1 MKPDKQSVAGGQ
13 IQGDR
18 NYQEDAFALKY
29 LPPDQYLPEQG
40 CLMLLLADG
49 MGGHAGGDVASET
62 AIKAFQQGFDQLTPG
77 LAQRF
82 EAGVDAANE
91 LIREKQQA
99 DPALGDMGTTL
110 VAAIVTGKTLYWVS
124 VGDSPLWL
132 CREGR
137 LRRLNADHSMRPLL
151 LDLVELG
158 RLTEAEALSDSRVHQ
173 LRSALYGE
181 SIPLIDMNADGYA
194 LEDGDRVLLASDGL
208 ETLSG
213 PALVEAIDAGGND
226 TEAMV
231 SALLDAVATVGRP
244 GQDNATVVVCRVG
257 PADTEQPETAGKAP
271 GKRNGLLVK
280 VMDVL
285 SGNRDAQK

>member
-13 IQGDR
+13 IQGGR
-18 NYQEDAFALKY
+18 NYQEDSFDVSFLSQDY
-29 LPPDQYLPEQG
+29 DPSGQG
-40 CLMLLLADG
+40 RLLLLADG
-49 MGGHAGGDVASET
+49 MGGHAGGGVASET
-62 AIKAFQQGFDQLTPG
+62 AIKAFRQGFYQLAPG

-110 VAAIVTGKTLYWVS
+110 VAAIVKGKSLSWVS

-132 CREGR
+132 YREGR

-151 LDLVELG
+151 LDLVEMG
-158 RLTEAEALSDSRVHQ
+158 RLTEEEAFSDPRGHQ
-173 LRSALYGE
+173 LRSAIYGE

-208 ETLSG
+208 ETLSE
-213 PALVEAIDAGGND
+213 PALAEAIDAGGND
-226 TEAMV
+226 ADAMV
-231 SALLDAVATVGRP
+231 RALLGDVTAVGRP

-257 PADTEQPETAGKAP
+257 PEDTDQPETAGKAP
-271 GKRNGLLVK
+271 GKENGLLDK

-285 SGNRDAQK
+285 SGNRGAQK